1 MIEARDR
8 MILIDGQP
16 KLVLAGEIHYFRL
29 RRNEWQDRIDK
40 LKSIGGNCVAS
51 YVPWLT
57 HEQPDGSFDFD
68 GRTREQTDL
77 AGFVDLCHENGLWF
91 LVRVGPFIMAE
102 MKNEGLP
109 YRLYTEHPEIVP
121 VGWDGQ
127 PAPSRTVDYL
137 APAFLLETRRW
148 YAALLPVVTPRLYGN
163 GGPVI
168 AVQLDNEVGMLS
180 WVTNAPDLTEGVI
193 GDFVRWLREAMP
205 SPDLATRYPFD
216 LDDPVRRLTAIRT
229 PDDSYAPALSRDLGR
244 FMRDRF
250 ARYIAT
256 LRRFAED
263 EGIAGVPFL
272 VNIHGTGGGRAKE
285 FPIGISQLI
294 ETYTQA
300 PGYISGSDHYLG
312 DLTRTNFV
320 DVHLINAYMEA
331 TNRPEQPLTAL
342 EFEAGDG
349 DYSGDGSSKTDP
361 SAADFK
367 LRMSLAQGNRLINYY
382 LFSGG
387 INERLDPPSG
397 DGNDRISFTGER
409 HGNAAPVGPEGQLNA
424 TFPRL
429 RSATRTMMAVSD
441 TLASMHEER
450 DGIAIGFNPDEYL
463 TENSYP
469 RSEATRLID
478 DDLARNRFGGPNQ
491 SLARS
496 MLLLGLR
503 FSGVDVRNPIHP
515 ATVPT
520 LAFGCSR
527 YMDATTQQ
535 HLVDYVSAGGKLLL
549 VGEVPRFDLIG
560 APATLLCDALG
571 LTPTTDRRSEDFHYL
586 SIEGTAWASDLPEY
600 RVGQLQG
607 FDATTPGCF
616 LRAYGT
622 GEGCGFERT
631 LGAGRATVVTTD
643 LPGDLAMIRTVLAHL
658 DIHPVL
664 RHDAEHGGLFLTS
677 TRNAD
682 GARFIHLLNLDGF
695 AKTFHLSEGN
705 VPLLDARE
713 LTLGARE
720 AVMLPLD
727 VPAGPATVLSATTE
741 ITSHGENSISFRRLQ
756 DEDVVVLESDRRLS
770 VGDGYRIERD
780 AGRTTITSTQPRSQA
795 APFGEFTVRFD
806 PA

>member
-1 MIEARDR
+1 
-8 MILIDGQP
+8 
-16 KLVLAGEIHYFRL
+16 
-29 RRNEWQDRIDK
+29 
-40 LKSIGGNCVAS
+40 
-51 YVPWLT
+51 
-57 HEQPDGSFDFD
+57 
-68 GRTREQTDL
+68 
-77 AGFVDLCHENGLWF
+77 
-91 LVRVGPFIMAE
+91 MAE

-127 PAPSRTVDYL
+127 TAPSRTVDYL
-137 APAFLLETRRW
+137 APAYLDEVRRW
-148 YAALLPVVTPRLYGN
+148 YAALLPVVTPRLHGN

-180 WVTNAPDLTEGVI
+180 WVTNSPDLTEGAI
-193 GDFVRWLREAMP
+193 EDFRRWLSE
-205 SPDLATRYPFD
+205 SPVAGDLVTRYPFD

-229 PDDSYAPALSRDLGR
+229 PNESYAPALSRDLGR
-244 FMRDRF
+244 YMRDRY

-256 LRRFAED
+256 LRQYAED
-263 EGIAGVPFL
+263 EGITGVPFL
-272 VNIHGTGGGRAKE
+272 VNIHGTGDGRARE
-285 FPIGISQLI
+285 FPIGISQLVD
-294 ETYTQA
+294 TYTQA

-320 DVHLINAYMEA
+320 DVHLINACLEA

-349 DYSGDGSSKTDP
+349 DYSGDGASKTDP

-387 INERLDPPSG
+387 INERLDPLSG

-409 HGNAAPVGPEGQLNA
+409 HGNAAPIGPEGQLNP

-441 TLASMHEER
+441 ILASMHEER
-450 DGIAIGFNPDEYL
+450 DDIAIGFNPDDYL

-469 RSEATRLID
+469 RSDATRRID

-503 FSGVDVRNPIHP
+503 FSGVDIRKPIDP
-515 ATVPT
+515 ANVPA
-520 LAFGCSR
+520 LAFGSSR

-535 HLVDYVSAGGKLLL
+535 RLVDYVGAGGNLLL
-549 VGEVPRFDLIG
+549 VGEVPRFDLTG

-571 LTPTTDRRSEDFHYL
+571 LNPTTDRQTGEFYYV
-586 SIEGTAWASDLPEY
+586 SIEGGDWASDLPEF

-607 FDATTPGCF
+607 FDATTFGCF

-622 GEGCGFERT
+622 GEGCGFEGT
-631 LGAGRATVVTTD
+631 IGAGRATVISTD
-643 LPGDLAMIRTVLAHL
+643 LPGNLSLIRTVLAHL
-658 DIHPVL
+658 DVHPGL
-664 RHDAEHGGLFLTS
+664 RHDAEHDGIFLTS
-677 TRNAD
+677 TRNAS
-682 GARFIHLLNLDGF
+682 GARFIHVINLDGF
-695 AKTFHLSEGN
+695 AKTFNLHEGDE
-705 VPLLDARE
+705 VLIGGQE
-713 LTLGARE
+713 LTLGPRE
-720 AVMLPLD
+720 AVMLPIDL
-727 VPAGPATVLSATTE
+727 PAGPAVVRWATTE
-741 ITSHGENSISFRRLQ
+741 ITGRGVDHISFRRLK
-756 DEDVVVLESDRRLS
+756 DEDVVVLESDRAALD
-770 VGDGYRIERD
+770 GDGYRVERD
-780 AGRTTITSTQPRSQA
+780 AGRVTITSTRPRSQA
-795 APFGEFTVRFD
+795 APFEEFTVCFD
-806 PA
+806 PASEIGSTSSAAPGPGSGRG